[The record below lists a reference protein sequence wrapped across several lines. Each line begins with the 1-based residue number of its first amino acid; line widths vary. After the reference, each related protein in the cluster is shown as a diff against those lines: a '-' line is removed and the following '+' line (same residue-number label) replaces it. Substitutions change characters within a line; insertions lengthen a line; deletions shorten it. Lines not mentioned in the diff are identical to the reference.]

1 MSKPRITKPCCPQCE
16 GIELT
21 FDETAADEDLRLYR
35 AEGPDETTG
44 WLLDELLERGVEDL
58 SLLDIGGGVG
68 MIQHELLKAGATS
81 AVHVDASSAYIEAA
95 QREAK
100 RRKLG
105 ERIKWHHGD
114 FVDLA
119 PDLAP
124 ADIVT
129 LDKVICCYDDMPALV
144 KASAKLARRYYG
156 LVYPRDNVFFKA
168 SAVFMNFWQ
177 WVFRNP
183 YRMFVHSS
191 EQVDT
196 LLKKA
201 GLKRTY
207 LKRNWLW
214 QVALYAR

>member
-1 MSKPRITKPCCPQCE
+1 MAKTKPCCPQCE

-44 WLLDELLERGVEDL
+44 WLLDALQEQGVEGL

-68 MIQHELLKAGATS
+68 MIQHELLERGATH
-81 AVHVDASSAYIEAA
+81 AVHVDASSAYLEAA

-100 RRKLG
+100 RRELR
-105 ERIKWHHGD
+105 ERIEWLHGD

-119 PDLAP
+119 GELSP

-129 LDKVICCYDDMPALV
+129 LDKVICCYDDMPRLV
-144 KASAKLARRYYG
+144 RSSAKLARRYYG
-156 LVYPRDNVFFKA
+156 LVYPRDAWWFRL
-168 SAVFMNFWQ
+168 SATFMNFWQ
-177 WVFRNP
+177 WVWRNP

-191 EQVDT
+191 AQVEE
-196 LLKKA
+196 LLAKA

-207 LKRNWLW
+207 YKRTWLW
-214 QVALYAR
+214 QVALYSR

>member
-1 MSKPRITKPCCPQCE
+1 MAKTKPCCPQCE

-44 WLLDELLERGVEDL
+44 WLLDALQARGVEGL

-68 MIQHELLKAGATS
+68 IIQHELLESGATH

-95 QREAK
+95 QREAR
-100 RRKLG
+100 RRKLR
-105 ERIKWHHGD
+105 ERIEWRHGD

-119 PDLAP
+119 GELSP

-144 KASAKLARRYYG
+144 QASARLARRHYG
-156 LVYPRDNVFFKA
+156 LVYPRDGWWFRLA
-168 SAVFMNFWQ
+168 ATLMNCWQ
-177 WVFRNP
+177 WVTRNP

-191 EQVDT
+191 KEVEQ
-196 LLKKA
+196 LLATA
-201 GLKRTY
+201 GLKRSFY
-207 LKRNWLW
+207 KRNWLW
-214 QVALYAR
+214 QAALYSR